1 MGTAKCRDRHLRN
14 VGQYD
19 EDLVESREELR
30 LNPNGGGYFDLLYSY
45 LSPNRLEEAQS
56 TVEEAQA
63 RLN

>member
-1 MGTAKCRDRHLRN
+1 ML
-14 VGQYD
+14 GQYD
-19 EDLVESREELR
+19 EELVESREELR

-45 LSPNRLEEAQS
+45 LSLNRLEEAQS